1 MSTPVLQRRITLVQA
16 TAINMIDMVGIGPF
30 VVLYMVIQISNGPH
44 FLYAWLVGAFLS
56 FADALI
62 WSELGAAYPLA
73 GGSYNFLKVAYG
85 EKGWGRL
92 FSFLYVWQTM
102 IQAPLVM
109 ASAAIGFAEYLSFF
123 VPVGYWEEK
132 IISAS
137 LIVIVI
143 ILLFRRIEDIGR
155 LSVALWVGIIIIF
168 SWIIFGG
175 FAHGHVLDPL
185 KHINDNLVFNQL
197 FLVTLGQA
205 SVKTIYS
212 FLGYYNVCHLGS
224 EIKNPGRNIPIS
236 MLISV
241 AGITVLYLLMNLSV
255 TSVIPWQTA
264 MTNKYVVSQYIRE
277 ISGRN
282 AAGIATG
289 LILIVAFAS
298 LFSSTLGYSRVPF
311 AAARDGAFFPVFG
324 RLHSTKNFPY
334 ISLIVLGALAF
345 VFSISIKMKHAIDGI
360 LAMRILVQFIAQAV
374 GAVLLRKK
382 FGSARLPFR
391 MWLYPAPVI
400 VSILIWLWIFA
411 STGVASLLALLFIA
425 CGLVAFYYCKKW
437 WVVPG

>member
-334 ISLIVLGALAF
+334 ISLIVLGALAL